1 MGRTVNV
8 VTCVEMSSFRLISI
22 LFLLSFLDFSAVKG
36 APFSG
41 QEETIKGN
49 ATIYFQLFTR
59 KNPTEFQILLLN
71 DVEALKKSN
80 YNPDALVKLYAPGWD
95 NDGSIAYPTKD
106 EYLLREDCNVIV
118 IDWREVQSPIYIDTI
133 GTTTRT
139 GLHTGA
145 FIDFLIDNGTPK
157 SAFHLIG
164 HSAGTHVVG
173 VGSAALKSGRVSRI
187 TGLDPGRYPT
197 YNSDIELDITDA
209 DFVEIVHTNGGT
221 DLDDRAIFDA
231 IGHVDFYANG
241 GHHQPG
247 CEDSS
252 GLFSLQ

>member
-1 MGRTVNV
+1 MYTY
-8 VTCVEMSSFRLISI
+8 S
-22 LFLLSFLDFSAVKG
+22 
-36 APFSG
+36 
-41 QEETIKGN
+41 
-49 ATIYFQLFTR
+49 
-59 KNPTEFQILLLN
+59 
-71 DVEALKKSN
+71 
-80 YNPDALVKLYAPGWD
+80 
-95 NDGSIAYPTKD
+95 
-106 EYLLREDCNVIV
+106 
-118 IDWREVQSPIYIDTI
+118 
-133 GTTTRT
+133 
-139 GLHTGA
+139 A

-187 TGLDPGRYPT
+187 TGRLLNRVGAFRSIICNDSLFIGLDPGRYPT